1 MGGEVVVVD
10 PPEARN
16 VPATIRHREDS
27 ERSILPILQ
36 VVTVTESYTDPEDGV
51 RKQRETP
58 LVRSR
63 SGSQRQCNS
72 CFLASKCPAFEPGA
86 DCAYDIPVQ
95 VKTKEQMRALLE
107 ALVEMQS
114 QRVLF
119 MKMAEDI
126 EGGYADPNLSNEIDR
141 LGKLIERKSNIEAE
155 GFSLKI
161 EAKGSGQPGMIS
173 RIFGQDAGRT
183 INTYAEPIS
192 ADRMIE
198 SLDIID
204 ADEVE

>member
-1 MGGEVVVVD
+1 
-10 PPEARN
+10 
-16 VPATIRHREDS
+16 
-27 ERSILPILQ
+27 
-36 VVTVTESYTDPEDGV
+36 
-51 RKQRETP
+51 
-58 LVRSR
+58 
-63 SGSQRQCNS
+63 
-72 CFLASKCPAFEPGA
+72 
-86 DCAYDIPVQ
+86 